1 MFMVILIYDY
11 SKIEL
16 IGFFGC
22 DEPLLCIDI
31 F

>member
-1 MFMVILIYDY
+1 MIILIYDY

-22 DEPLLCIDI
+22 DEPLLCIDM
-31 F
+31 FRS